1 MPNALNSALTAC
13 RQSFWLIALFSL
25 ADSLLLLIV
34 PLYTMQLYDR
44 VLTTRSVDTLI
55 YLTIIAI
62 AGLVALGL
70 LDVAKNRLL
79 SSIGQWLDRRLGPE
93 TYARAIA
100 ASQQG
105 LGYRTEALRDLGQV
119 RGFLAGPNILA
130 FFDMPWVPIF
140 VVAITL
146 LHPIL
151 GAVAAT
157 SALLLFALALLNN
170 RLTKNLVKSASEA
183 SMRAFRQ
190 AETSSRNAEVVDAL
204 GMTNNLI
211 RQWADYN
218 DAALTCQK
226 AVAQRSGWIMGVSK
240 FSRLAIQ
247 IVMMGAGAWLAVRQ
261 ELTGGAMIAGS
272 IILSRALAPVE
283 RSISAWKAYVDART
297 AYDRL
302 LKHLALPILRPASMR
317 LPPPQGR
324 IELERVGLKIRGMT
338 RPIVDNICFVLMPG
352 ETLGIMGPS
361 AAGKSSLGRLI
372 IGTRP
377 PSAGHVRL
385 DGADITFIDRTHL
398 APFVG
403 YVPQDVELFSGTV
416 AENIARMG
424 LVDDD
429 AVVAAAQA
437 AGVHE
442 MILRL
447 PRGYETEIGEGGSH
461 LSGGQRQRIALARAV
476 FGDPR
481 LVVLDEPD
489 ASLDVAGQ
497 QALMRTLENLKA
509 SGCTIVM
516 ITHRRSLLEY
526 VDKLLVMI
534 DGNMFLFGAKPDVL
548 ARLTAVSPPPLAKV
562 NTEAAE

>member
-1 MPNALNSALTAC
+1 
-13 RQSFWLIALFSL
+13 
-25 ADSLLLLIV
+25 
-34 PLYTMQLYDR
+34 
-44 VLTTRSVDTLI
+44 
-55 YLTIIAI
+55 
-62 AGLVALGL
+62 
-70 LDVAKNRLL
+70 
-79 SSIGQWLDRRLGPE
+79 
-93 TYARAIA
+93 
-100 ASQQG
+100 
-105 LGYRTEALRDLGQV
+105 
-119 RGFLAGPNILA
+119 
-130 FFDMPWVPIF
+130 
-140 VVAITL
+140 
-146 LHPIL
+146 
-151 GAVAAT
+151 
-157 SALLLFALALLNN
+157 
-170 RLTKNLVKSASEA
+170 
-183 SMRAFRQ
+183 
-190 AETSSRNAEVVDAL
+190 
-204 GMTNNLI
+204 
-211 RQWADYN
+211 
-218 DAALTCQK
+218 
-226 AVAQRSGWIMGVSK
+226 
-240 FSRLAIQ
+240 
-247 IVMMGAGAWLAVRQ
+247 
-261 ELTGGAMIAGS
+261 
-272 IILSRALAPVE
+272 
-283 RSISAWKAYVDART
+283 
-297 AYDRL
+297 
-302 LKHLALPILRPASMR
+302 
-317 LPPPQGR
+317 
-324 IELERVGLKIRGMT
+324 MT

-534 DGNMFLFGAKPDVL
+534 DGNMFLFGTKPDVL